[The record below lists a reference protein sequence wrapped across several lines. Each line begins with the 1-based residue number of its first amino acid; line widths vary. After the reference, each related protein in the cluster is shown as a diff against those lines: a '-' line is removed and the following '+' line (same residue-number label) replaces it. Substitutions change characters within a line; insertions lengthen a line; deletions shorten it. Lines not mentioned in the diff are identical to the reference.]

1 LKKEFYDSND
11 TQNSLLSIG
20 SELFRYKELIVLL
33 VRNEIKVRYKRSLLG
48 LAWTLINPLITSIIL
63 WFVFI
68 SVFSARLPGE
78 IEFAPYVFSGI
89 LLITFFSQ
97 GFNQAAESIEANVSI
112 LLKIYIPP
120 QIFAFSAAIANA
132 INFIFG
138 LFALGIVSVV
148 TGDGVSPYFLL
159 TLVLVF
165 AMTLLIT
172 GTGLLASIAYVRYSD
187 FRNIIGI
194 AIMLL
199 MYISPVFYPKE
210 ILSPTMQNLVELNP
224 LTSFL
229 DVFRDVF
236 LGTSSSNTFD
246 WIYLLGI
253 SLVIFTLGTRL
264 FARVWPRTIVML

>member
-1 LKKEFYDSND
+1 MKKEFYDSND

-20 SELFRYKELIVLL
+20 YELFRYKELIVLL
-33 VRNEIKVRYKRSLLG
+33 VRNEMKVRYKRSLLG

-68 SVFSARLPGE
+68 SIFSARLPGE

-253 SLVIFTLGTRL
+253 SLVIFALGTRL

>member
-1 LKKEFYDSND
+1 MNKEFYDSND
-11 TQNSLLSIG
+11 TQNSLLSIS

-33 VRNEIKVRYKRSLLG
+33 VRNEMKVRYKRSLLG

-68 SVFSARLPGE
+68 SIFSARLPGE

-253 SLVIFTLGTRL
+253 SLVIFALGTRL

>member
-1 LKKEFYDSND
+1 LNKEFYDSND
-11 TQNSLLSIG
+11 TQNSLLSIS
-20 SELFRYKELIVLL
+20 SELFRYKELVVLL
-33 VRNEIKVRYKRSLLG
+33 VRNEMKVRYKRSLLG

-68 SVFSARLPGE
+68 SIFSARLPGE

-165 AMTLLIT
+165 ALTLLIT

-253 SLVIFTLGTRL
+253 SLVIFALGTRL

>member
-1 LKKEFYDSND
+1 LNKEFYDSND
-11 TQNSLLSIG
+11 TQNSLLSIS

-33 VRNEIKVRYKRSLLG
+33 VRNEMKVRYKRSLLG

-68 SVFSARLPGE
+68 SIFSARLPGE

-253 SLVIFTLGTRL
+253 SLVIFALGTRL

>member
-11 TQNSLLSIG
+11 TQNSLLSIS

-33 VRNEIKVRYKRSLLG
+33 VRNEMKVRYKRSLLG

-68 SVFSARLPGE
+68 SIFSARLPGE

-165 AMTLLIT
+165 ALTLLIT

-253 SLVIFTLGTRL
+253 SLVIFALGTRL

>member
-1 LKKEFYDSND
+1 MKKEFYDSND

-33 VRNEIKVRYKRSLLG
+33 VRNEMKVRYKRSLLG

-68 SVFSARLPGE
+68 SIFSARLPGE

-253 SLVIFTLGTRL
+253 SLVIFALGTRL

>member
-11 TQNSLLSIG
+11 TQNSLLSIS
-20 SELFRYKELIVLL
+20 SELFRYKELVVLL
-33 VRNEIKVRYKRSLLG
+33 VRNEMKVRYKRSLLG

-68 SVFSARLPGE
+68 SIFSARLPGE

-165 AMTLLIT
+165 ALTLLIT

-253 SLVIFTLGTRL
+253 SLVIFALGTRL

>member
-253 SLVIFTLGTRL
+253 SLVVFALGTRL

>member
-1 LKKEFYDSND
+1 MKKEFYDSND

>member
-1 LKKEFYDSND
+1 MKKEFYDSND
-11 TQNSLLSIG
+11 TQNSLLSIS
-20 SELFRYKELIVLL
+20 SELFRYKELVVLL
-33 VRNEIKVRYKRSLLG
+33 VRNEMKVRYKRSLLG

-68 SVFSARLPGE
+68 SIFSARLPGE

-165 AMTLLIT
+165 ALTLLIT

-253 SLVIFTLGTRL
+253 SLVIFALGTRL